1 MAAVALPGLGHAVL
15 GLPRRGVMIAVG
27 VIGLIALGVLVGGL
41 DAVDSRDDRWW
52 FYAQAPAGPIV
63 FLIDALHQSLKESG
77 GIVKGL
83 GRMNELGMLC
93 VALAGMMNFVAVIDA
108 AFPPMRRRSEGAKL

>member
-1 MAAVALPGLGHAVL
+1 MAALALPGLGHAVL

-27 VIGLIALGVLVGGL
+27 VLGLIALGVLVGGL

-63 FLIDALHQSLKESG
+63 FVIDWVHQSLREAG
-77 GIVKGL
+77 GVVQGL